1 MASSLTR
8 RESRALAEQALS
20 YRLSGDCDALHVA
33 PHATFMAGVDGPI
46 LLRRRRTRALA
57 SLRGDET
64 SRPPRLRRSPL
75 GPIYP
80 NKTPRMET
88 WRRRT
93 GKAAFHLTMLE
104 RQALVFNNS
113 YAEFSKL

>member
-64 SRPPRLRRSPL
+64 SRPPRLRRSP
-75 GPIYP
+75 
-80 NKTPRMET
+80 PRADLSEQNPANGNLAPEN
-88 WRRRT
+88 
-93 GKAAFHLTMLE
+93 GKGRLSFNHAGAAGTRF
-104 RQALVFNNS
+104 
-113 YAEFSKL
+113 

>member
-1 MASSLTR
+1 MW
-8 RESRALAEQALS
+8 
-20 YRLSGDCDALHVA
+20 
-33 PHATFMAGVDGPI
+33 
-46 LLRRRRTRALA
+46 RRTRPSWPA
-57 SLRGDET
+57 STGQSFYGIVERE
-64 SRPPRLRRSPL
+64 RLRLSAATRPAGRLAFDVRPL